1 MARKKPKVNLSQTA
15 KPHAGDL
22 EGLFSSADDTEQASG
37 LQLLALRVDAVQ
49 PDPTQPRQS
58 FPQES
63 LQELANSIKQ
73 DGVIQPIEVTQTGP
87 NRYLIVHGERRWRA
101 SQLAGLVTI
110 PAVVRR
116 RDYDEV
122 TRFVRQLVENIQRED
137 LNDIDRAAGL
147 VRLRDLM
154 QEELD
159 KARQEGKKT
168 DTPWGTKI
176 TWAKVGE
183 RLGSSRQRINQ
194 LTNLLKL
201 PDEIQDDVRGGHIKE
216 RNTRIY
222 QGLKPSQQRALH
234 SARAAGDVDDNDAK
248 KIAQMLK
255 VNPDMTVYQGLRILR
270 EPPPAAMVDEYD
282 PAFDEGLVADDGVA
296 ETAVSAT
303 PSTTTEPTPDS
314 LPDYSP
320 SGERVTNAKRLSY
333 VRQHLAR
340 IQKDLPPK
348 ERAEVLRQL
357 KLIQGEVNSLIV
369 ALSDDV

>member
-1 MARKKPKVNLSQTA
+1 MARKKPKVNLSQTT

-154 QEELD
+154 QEELN
-159 KARQEGKKT
+159 KAREEGQQT
-168 DTPWGTKI
+168 DTPWGTKM

-183 RLGSSRQRINQ
+183 RLGYSRQRINQ

-201 PDEIQDDVRGGHIKE
+201 PDEIQDDVRDGRIRE
-216 RNTRIY
+216 RDTRIY

-234 SARAAGDVDDNDAK
+234 SARATGDVDDNDAK

-282 PAFDEGLVADDGVA
+282 PAFDEGLIADEGVA
-296 ETAVSAT
+296 ETAVST
-303 PSTTTEPTPDS
+303 QPSTTTEPTPEA

-340 IQKDLPPK
+340 IQKDLPHRNVK
-348 ERAEVLRQL
+348 KYYA
-357 KLIQGEVNSLIV
+357 N
-369 ALSDDV
+369 

>member
-1 MARKKPKVNLSQTA
+1 MAKKKPKINLSQPA
-15 KPHAGDL
+15 RPHVGDL

-49 PDPTQPRQS
+49 PDPTQPRHS

-101 SQLAGLVTI
+101 AQLAGLVTI

-154 QEELD
+154 QEELN
-159 KARQEGKKT
+159 KARDEGQQT
-168 DTPWGTKI
+168 DTPWGTKM

-183 RLGSSRQRINQ
+183 RLGYSRQRINQ

-201 PDEIQDDVRGGHIKE
+201 PDEIQDDVRDGRIRE
-216 RNTRIY
+216 RDTRIY

-234 SARAAGDVDDNDAK
+234 SARAAGDIDDGEAK

-255 VNPDMTVYQGLRILR
+255 ANPDMTVYQGVRILR
-270 EPPPAAMVDEYD
+270 EPPTPMTDEYD
-282 PAFDEGLVADDGVA
+282 PAFDEMVVEEEGMG
-296 ETAVSAT
+296 ETAVSPQ
-303 PSTTTEPTPDS
+303 PSATTESIPES
-314 LPDYSP
+314 LPDYAP
-320 SGERVTNAKRLSY
+320 TGERVTNAKRLSY

-340 IQKDLPPK
+340 IQKDLPPQ

-357 KLIQGEVNSLIV
+357 KLIQGEVNSLIM
-369 ALSDDV
+369 ALSDNV

>member
-1 MARKKPKVNLSQTA
+1 MAKKKPKVSLAQPTR
-15 KPHAGDL
+15 PHSGDL
-22 EGLFSSADDTEQASG
+22 EGLFTTEEDVEQSAG
-37 LQLLALRVDAVQ
+37 LQLMAVRLDAIQ
-49 PDPTQPRQS
+49 PDPTQPRQT

-63 LQELANSIKQ
+63 LRELSSSIKQ
-73 DGVIQPIEVTQTGP
+73 DGVIQPIEVTQIGP
-87 NRYLIVHGERRWRA
+87 NSFLIVHGERRWRA
-101 SQLAGLVTI
+101 AQLAGLATI

-147 VRLRDLM
+147 IRLRELM

-159 KARQEGKKT
+159 KAREAGQQT

-183 RLGSSRQRINQ
+183 RLGYSRQRINQ

-201 PDEIQDDVRGGHIKE
+201 PDEIQDDVRDGRIRE
-216 RNTRIY
+216 RDTRIY

-234 SARAAGDVDDNDAK
+234 NARAVGDITDDEVKQIAK
-248 KIAQMLK
+248 MLK
-255 VNPDMTVYQGLRILR
+255 MNPDLTVYQSIRILR
-270 EPPPAAMVDEYD
+270 EPAPTAMGDDYD
-282 PAFDEGLVADDGVA
+282 AAFDESLIGV
-296 ETAVSAT
+296 ETAEETT
-303 PSTTTEPTPDS
+303 PPAEPDFTPDP
-314 LPDYSP
+314 LPDYAP

-357 KLIQGEVNSLIV
+357 KLIQGEVASLIK
-369 ALSDDV
+369 ALSDEV